1 MAVAVIVA
9 VLEPGNSG
17 PKLDGLA
24 DKTTSAIV
32 AEAELLKMV
41 PLWIVAGI
49 EPIVPT
55 RFTQVLAMLPFVQP
69 V

>member
-24 DKTTSAIV
+24 DKTTSAMV
-32 AEAELLKMV
+32 AEAELVK
-41 PLWIVAGI
+41 
-49 EPIVPT
+49 
-55 RFTQVLAMLPFVQP
+55 LAP
-69 V
+69 